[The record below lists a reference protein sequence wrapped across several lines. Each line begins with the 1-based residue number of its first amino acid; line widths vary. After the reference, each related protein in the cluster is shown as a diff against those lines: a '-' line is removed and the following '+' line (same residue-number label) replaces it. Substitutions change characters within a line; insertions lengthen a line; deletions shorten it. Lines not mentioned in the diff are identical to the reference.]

1 MRRIGVYLGIAVT
14 IVLIILIAD
23 AFYTVPE
30 WEQVVITQ
38 FGKPIGKPVTEA
50 GLHFKIPFVQEIYR
64 YEKRILRW
72 DGDPKEIPTRDKRFI
87 YVDTMARWRI
97 VDAQKFLEVLGTYTQ
112 AYSKLDDTI
121 DAVLRDYVSANPLV
135 ELVRT
140 TNEMPPV
147 EEGEGKVLSPFPEAT
162 ALETV
167 RLGREK
173 ITRAILAEAS
183 KAMPAFGMEL
193 VDVRIKRI
201 NYIERVRTKVYERM
215 ISERKRKAAQFRSEG
230 EGQKAEILG
239 QMEKELKLIISGAY
253 RTAEEIRGQADAEA
267 TRIYGDAYNQDP
279 EFYAFFKT
287 LDTYKDNAYKNAFVI
302 LGTDSDYYRFL
313 KTIPKEP
320 DTLRLN
326 PTAKG
331 ER

>member
-1 MRRIGVYLGIAVT
+1 MKRIGAFIGVV
-14 IVLIILIAD
+14 IVIFLILLISG
-23 AFYTVPE
+23 AFYTVRE

-38 FGKPIGKPVTEA
+38 FGRPIGKPKTEA
-50 GLHFKIPFVQEIYR
+50 GLRFKVPVIQKLHR
-64 YEKRILRW
+64 YEKRVLRW

-87 YVDTMARWRI
+87 YVDTTARWRI
-97 VDAQKFLEVLGTYTQ
+97 VDAQKFLEVVGTYNQ
-112 AYSKLDDTI
+112 AYAKLDDII
-121 DAVLRDYVSANPLV
+121 DAVLRDYVSSNPLV

-140 TNEMPPV
+140 TNEMPTV

-173 ITRAILAEAS
+173 ITRAILLEAS
-183 KAMPAFGMEL
+183 KAMSAFGMDL

-215 ISERKRKAAQFRSEG
+215 VSERKRKAAQFRSEG

-239 QMEKELKLIISGAY
+239 EMEKELKSIISGAY
-253 RTAEEIRGQADAEA
+253 RTAEEIRGDADAEA

-279 EFYAFFKT
+279 AFYAFFKT
-287 LDTYKDNAYKNAFVI
+287 LETYKEAAYKNAFVI
-302 LGTDSDYYRFL
+302 LGTDSDYYRYL
-313 KTIPKEP
+313 KTIPK
-320 DTLRLN
+320 
-326 PTAKG
+326 
-331 ER
+331 

>member
-1 MRRIGVYLGIAVT
+1 MRRIGAFLGVV
-14 IVLIILIAD
+14 IVIFLILLISG
-23 AFYTVPE
+23 AFYTVRE

-38 FGKPIGKPVTEA
+38 FGRPVGKPKTEA
-50 GLHFKIPFVQEIYR
+50 GLRFKIPFIQKLHR
-64 YEKRILRW
+64 YEKRVLRW

-87 YVDTMARWRI
+87 YVDTTARWRI

-112 AYSKLDDTI
+112 AYAKLDDII
-121 DAVLRDYVSANPLV
+121 DAVLRDYVSSNPLV

-140 TNEMPPV
+140 TNEMPTV

-173 ITRAILAEAS
+173 ITRAILLEAS
-183 KAMPAFGMEL
+183 KAMSAFGMDL

-215 ISERKRKAAQFRSEG
+215 VSERKRKAAQFRSEG

-239 QMEKELKLIISGAY
+239 EMDKELKSIISGAY
-253 RTAEEIRGQADAEA
+253 RTAEEIRGEADAEA

-279 EFYAFFKT
+279 AFYAFFKT
-287 LDTYKDNAYKNAFVI
+287 LETYKEAAYKNAFVI

-313 KTIPKEP
+313 KTIPK
-320 DTLRLN
+320 
-326 PTAKG
+326 
-331 ER
+331 

>member
-1 MRRIGVYLGIAVT
+1 MRRIGAFLGVV
-14 IVLIILIAD
+14 IVIFLILLISG
-23 AFYTVPE
+23 AFYTVRE

-38 FGKPIGKPVTEA
+38 FGRPIGKPKTEA
-50 GLHFKIPFVQEIYR
+50 GLRFKIPFIQKLHR

-87 YVDTMARWRI
+87 YVDTTARWRI
-97 VDAQKFLEVLGTYTQ
+97 VDAQKFLEVLGTYNQ
-112 AYSKLDDTI
+112 AYAKLDDII

-140 TNEMPPV
+140 TDEMPTV

-173 ITRAILAEAS
+173 ITRAILLEAS
-183 KAMPAFGMEL
+183 KAMSAFGMDL

-215 ISERKRKAAQFRSEG
+215 VSERKRKAAQFRSEG

-239 QMEKELKLIISGAY
+239 EMEKELKSIISGAY
-253 RTAEEIRGQADAEA
+253 RTAEEIRGDADAEA

-279 EFYAFFKT
+279 DFYAFFKT
-287 LDTYKDNAYKNAFVI
+287 LETYKEAAYKNAFVI

-313 KTIPKEP
+313 KTIPK
-320 DTLRLN
+320 
-326 PTAKG
+326 
-331 ER
+331 

>member
-1 MRRIGVYLGIAVT
+1 MRRIGAFLGAV
-14 IVLIILIAD
+14 IVIFLILLISG
-23 AFYTVPE
+23 AFYTVRE

-38 FGKPIGKPVTEA
+38 FGRPVGKPKTEA
-50 GLHFKIPFVQEIYR
+50 GLRFKIPFIQKLHR
-64 YEKRILRW
+64 YEKRVLRW

-87 YVDTMARWRI
+87 YVDTTARWRI

-112 AYSKLDDTI
+112 AYAKLDDII
-121 DAVLRDYVSANPLV
+121 DAVLRDYVSSNPLV

-140 TNEMPPV
+140 TNEMPTV

-173 ITRAILAEAS
+173 ITRAILLEAS
-183 KAMPAFGMEL
+183 KAMSAFGMDL

-215 ISERKRKAAQFRSEG
+215 VSERKRKAAQFRSEG

-239 QMEKELKLIISGAY
+239 EMDKELKSIISGAY
-253 RTAEEIRGQADAEA
+253 RTAEEIRGEADAEA

-279 EFYAFFKT
+279 AFYAFFKT
-287 LDTYKDNAYKNAFVI
+287 LETYKEAAYKNAFVI

-313 KTIPKEP
+313 KTIPK
-320 DTLRLN
+320 
-326 PTAKG
+326 
-331 ER
+331 